1 MGDSG
6 SGFYRIVDNDNIEF
20 VGINIGSCSMMV
32 LKQSEKKYPNKI
44 MWNNSI
50 NKLVFGGYIIEEL
63 HKSCQM
69 LPIDKIE
76 NLIKRNLPPNIE
88 IKEITV

>member
-6 SGFYRIVDNDNIEF
+6 SGFFRIIDNDNIEF
-20 VGINIGSCSMMV
+20 VGINIGSCSMMI
-32 LKQSEKKYPNKI
+32 LKPSDYLYPNRI
-44 MWNNSI
+44 MWNNSL
-50 NKLVFGGYIIEEL
+50 NKLVFGNYIIEEV

-76 NLIKRNLPPNIE
+76 KLIKQNFNIN
-88 IKEITV
+88 EITV